1 MDGAGVRLQVEHKL
15 FAGNRFRGKQHVT
28 VIHVHALHGH
38 VVHKQQ
44 KLRVFA
50 VVPFDLRAH
59 IQPHCLA
66 VKRFRHG
73 EFRAEPIVLVRAV
86 PMHGAAVKRRPRRR
100 SGICCFGANIRA
112 LFADKVGQRNAL
124 HDAQT
129 VKLITNALHTF
140 IEIPHSCNSFSISVW
155 GFVKT
160 GAFDLILA

>member
-1 MDGAGVRLQVEHKL
+1 MRETLDRHFQVIIQRFNLRVNLLNFHKEIEFVVDGAGVRLQVEHKL

-66 VKRFRHG
+66 VKRFRT
-73 EFRAEPIVLVRAV
+73 VNSVR
-86 PMHGAAVKRRPRRR
+86 
-100 SGICCFGANIRA
+100 N
-112 LFADKVGQRNAL
+112 Q
-124 HDAQT
+124 
-129 VKLITNALHTF
+129 
-140 IEIPHSCNSFSISVW
+140 
-155 GFVKT
+155 
-160 GAFDLILA
+160 